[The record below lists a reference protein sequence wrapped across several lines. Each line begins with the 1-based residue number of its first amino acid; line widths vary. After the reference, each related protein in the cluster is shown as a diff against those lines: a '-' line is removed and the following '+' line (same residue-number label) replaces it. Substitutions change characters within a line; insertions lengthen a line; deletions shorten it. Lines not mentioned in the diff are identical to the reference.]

1 MLPVSSLLLAWR
13 RQPINSTKPLE
24 YKNLSE
30 LRILLVKA
38 DTYAHTKKNKNAV
51 RHARQKIRTTM
62 SLVEIRVRNVTNLV
76 LMKCGDLKNAETSCY
91 EDIDTSDIAEERDD
105 Q

>member
-1 MLPVSSLLLAWR
+1 
-13 RQPINSTKPLE
+13 
-24 YKNLSE
+24 
-30 LRILLVKA
+30 
-38 DTYAHTKKNKNAV
+38 
-51 RHARQKIRTTM
+51 M